1 MFINFRGINYWPLAN
16 RPVLKVTPSST
27 HRTIF
32 SSYKVHSKNPR
43 HGLESLQP
51 QHSAM
56 IKHVGIMMTL
66 NDMTPA
72 ALDTTFD
79 AIQLLYGDGFI
90 GWWQPKYV
98 WKQKLKFVLRQWEDL
113 VIFRIT
119 TTGEP
124 EASDSTDL
132 AGTVEV
138 FWEDDDDIFWS
149 PHVRSMR
156 ISSLRPAKDCRL
168 GINDIIREEGWKAVR
183 MLVD

>member
-1 MFINFRGINYWPLAN
+1 
-16 RPVLKVTPSST
+16 
-27 HRTIF
+27 
-32 SSYKVHSKNPR
+32 
-43 HGLESLQP
+43 
-51 QHSAM
+51 M

-66 NDMTPA
+66 NDMKPA

-119 TTGEP
+119 TIGEP